1 MDFSSLSLHQT
12 KRKEMDA
19 QVKVLEL
26 EKALEQA
33 KQQLYK
39 LRKQHYQMAGEDAG
53 WDQNVCFICSLS
65 CRKRITEEAK
75 KGTRDFFFALIVT
88 LLVGHHQSGNRTH
101 PIACFSS
108 PSY

>member
-1 MDFSSLSLHQT
+1 MLQLLKWLQRRKIVLQLSKRRVRLSFPSLPFPTFDCLSGTMDFSSLSLHQT

-53 WDQNVCFICSLS
+53 WSQDVCTHSRSFIFL
-65 CRKRITEEAK
+65 E
-75 KGTRDFFFALIVT
+75 
-88 LLVGHHQSGNRTH
+88 
-101 PIACFSS
+101 
-108 PSY
+108 

>member
-1 MDFSSLSLHQT
+1 MDFSKLTLHQT

-39 LRKQHYQMAGEDAG
+39 LRKQHYQMAGEEAG
-53 WDQNVCFICSLS
+53 WGQDVCHFSFVSISSLMKGEKKHKLLFVS
-65 CRKRITEEAK
+65 LTITIVCR
-75 KGTRDFFFALIVT
+75 
-88 LLVGHHQSGNRTH
+88 QS
-101 PIACFSS
+101 PIW
-108 PSY
+108 

>member
-1 MDFSSLSLHQT
+1 MVATAKNCSAIIDEKSKENDRSIDQQSFFIGGFLGTMDFSSLTLHQT

-39 LRKQHYQMAGEDAG
+39 LRKQHYQMAGEEAG
-53 WDQNVCFICSLS
+53 WDQ
-65 CRKRITEEAK
+65 
-75 KGTRDFFFALIVT
+75 D
-88 LLVGHHQSGNRTH
+88 VGS
-101 PIACFSS
+101 FSS
-108 PSY
+108 LVLSK

>member
-1 MDFSSLSLHQT
+1 MLLKYHKYFQKFLLFSGTMDFSSLNLHTT

-39 LRKQHYQMAGEDAG
+39 LRKQHYQMAGEEAG
-53 WDQNVCFICSLS
+53 WDQSV
-65 CRKRITEEAK
+65 
-75 KGTRDFFFALIVT
+75 
-88 LLVGHHQSGNRTH
+88 RTT
-101 PIACFSS
+101 IKC
-108 PSY
+108 

>member
-12 KRKEMDA
+12 KRQEMNA

-53 WDQNVCFICSLS
+53 WDQNVCHSFLIFRSFI
-65 CRKRITEEAK
+65 
-75 KGTRDFFFALIVT
+75 
-88 LLVGHHQSGNRTH
+88 
-101 PIACFSS
+101 
-108 PSY
+108 

>member
-33 KQQLYK
+33 KQQLYT
-39 LRKQHYQMAGEDAG
+39 LRKQHYQMAGEEAG
-53 WDQNVCFICSLS
+53 WDKDVIMWCLLIFNLIERGKKLFVYLTITIIC
-65 CRKRITEEAK
+65 R
-75 KGTRDFFFALIVT
+75 
-88 LLVGHHQSGNRTH
+88 QS
-101 PIACFSS
+101 PIW
-108 PSY
+108 

>member
-1 MDFSSLSLHQT
+1 MDFSSLTLHQT

-39 LRKQHYQMAGEDAG
+39 LRKQHYQMAGEEAG
-53 WDQNVCFICSLS
+53 WDQNVRHLYRALSLS
-65 CRKRITEEAK
+65 SSR
-75 KGTRDFFFALIVT
+75 
-88 LLVGHHQSGNRTH
+88 LLDMMK
-101 PIACFSS
+101 
-108 PSY
+108 

>member
-33 KQQLYK
+33 KQQLYR

-53 WDQNVCFICSLS
+53 WDKDVCYI
-65 CRKRITEEAK
+65 
-75 KGTRDFFFALIVT
+75 
-88 LLVGHHQSGNRTH
+88 
-101 PIACFSS
+101 FSS
-108 PSY
+108 LVL

>member
-33 KQQLYK
+33 KQQLYT
-39 LRKQHYQMAGEDAG
+39 LRKQHYQMAGEDAVA
-53 WDQNVCFICSLS
+53 Q
-65 CRKRITEEAK
+65 
-75 KGTRDFFFALIVT
+75 
-88 LLVGHHQSGNRTH
+88 
-101 PIACFSS
+101 
-108 PSY
+108 

>member
-1 MDFSSLSLHQT
+1 
-12 KRKEMDA
+12 MDA

-53 WDQNVCFICSLS
+53 WDQQVCNFLEKKTFSFTERG
-65 CRKRITEEAK
+65 RK
-75 KGTRDFFFALIVT
+75 
-88 LLVGHHQSGNRTH
+88 
-101 PIACFSS
+101 
-108 PSY
+108 SYFYI

>member
-1 MDFSSLSLHQT
+1 MMGSRINGSPVCLGTMDFSSLSLHQT

-53 WDQNVCFICSLS
+53 WDQNVRYISLVPS
-65 CRKRITEEAK
+65 RFDRESPMRRK
-75 KGTRDFFFALIVT
+75 ALIDSSCVYQLST
-88 LLVGHHQSGNRTH
+88 L
-101 PIACFSS
+101 FF
-108 PSY
+108 

>member
-1 MDFSSLSLHQT
+1 LFVLGALEDISRLSLHDT

-33 KQQLYK
+33 KQRLYK

-53 WDQNVCFICSLS
+53 WTQDVCNVLF
-65 CRKRITEEAK
+65 
-75 KGTRDFFFALIVT
+75 
-88 LLVGHHQSGNRTH
+88 
-101 PIACFSS
+101 
-108 PSY
+108 